1 MIFYND
7 LKAKPVFKKL
17 WHIKN
22 SQAIGYI
29 ELWVDSIFFSFFE
42 IFYLFHT
49 HTHPHTQRMHTHTC
63 TWAHTQ
69 VGGEE
74 EGDGERNSQAKS
86 PLSAE
91 PDSGLAL
98 KTPRSFLCF
107 YCYYKT
113 VNNVIILKMLSF
125 ILWYHYSLIFLPGT
139 PEMLVFMKSEY
150 MSSKYMHN
158 FSPVQ
163 WHCP

>member
-1 MIFYND
+1 MTHKELTGNW
-7 LKAKPVFKKL
+7 VHRVMG
-17 WHIKN
+17 WH
-22 SQAIGYI
+22 AGF
-29 ELWVDSIFFSFFE
+29 FFSLFE
-42 IFYLFHT
+42 IFTYFT
-49 HTHPHTQRMHTHTC
+49 HTH
-63 TWAHTQ
+63 AHTQ
-69 VGGEE
+69 SLCTHTHAHGHTHKSGEGKRE
-74 EGDGERNSQAKS
+74 MESNSQAKS

-113 VNNVIILKMLSF
+113 VNNVIILKRLSF

-158 FSPVQ
+158 FSPV
-163 WHCP
+163 